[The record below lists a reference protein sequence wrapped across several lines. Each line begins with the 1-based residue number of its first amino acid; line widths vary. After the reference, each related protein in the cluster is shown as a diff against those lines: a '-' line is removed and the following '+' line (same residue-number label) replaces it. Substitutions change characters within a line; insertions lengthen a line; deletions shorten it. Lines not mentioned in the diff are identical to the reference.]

1 MKKLFWI
8 NPIIVTVIILFLTT
22 DCKKEKFTS
31 LPVLSTTSISSVA
44 DNNAESK
51 SKVVSDGGEGI
62 TARGVCWNTSPNPS
76 IDGSKTTDDKG
87 VGTFIS
93 KITGLTAGT
102 VYYLR
107 AYATNA
113 IGTAYSDEI
122 TFSTKATLP
131 TLSTAPV
138 TGVSTSSATSG
149 GNINYDGG
157 GTITARGVCW
167 GTIANPTTS
176 NLKTTDGTGTGVF
189 TSKIDGLTAGTTY
202 HLRAYATNSLGTAY
216 GSDITFST
224 SAVLPVI
231 TTSPVSAITSSTA
244 ASGGTITTDGG
255 ASITA
260 RGICWSTTANPTT
273 SDSKTS
279 DGSGTGQF
287 VSSLTGLTA
296 GATYHLRAY
305 AVNSAGTAYGADV
318 LFVTLGQVPASV
330 AQQATNLTITGV
342 TLNGVVN
349 PNNLSTIVTFEY
361 GLTTSY
367 GQTIAAVQS
376 PITGNSITNVS
387 ADITGL
393 TQGTTYHFRVK
404 TVNALGTVYSGDM
417 SFVTP
422 NFATLNT
429 IIISAITSNS
439 ATSGGNIITDGGAP
453 VNARGVCWNTTGNPT
468 VADNKSSD
476 GSGTGSY
483 VSLMSGLLPSTT
495 YYVRSYATNSLG
507 TSYGNQITFLTL
519 ATTPTL
525 TTASLTGITSSTA
538 TSGGTITS
546 DGGAQIT
553 ARGVCWSTT
562 PNPTTAGTKTIN
574 GSGTGSF
581 ASNLISLNPFTTY
594 YVRAYA
600 TNSAGTAYGNELIF
614 NTLATAP
621 TVTTTAA
628 SSISQSTAISGGNVI
643 SDGGAAITARGVCWS
658 TTANPSVS
666 GNKTNE
672 GPGAGSFMSSIS
684 GLLPNTLYYI
694 RAYAVNSIGTSYGSQ
709 LSFTTMEAPVLPTNG
724 LVAKWEFNNTIDDAI
739 GSNHLSST
747 GLIRYEEGKLGES
760 VKIENSAI
768 LSTGALK
775 SYYSGNSPFTISFW
789 YKSSLLVN
797 WSNTVF
803 SIGKM
808 GSNGFDISYKQEYI
822 GVRRFIWAT
831 YSPPTNFIATSYD
844 PYPDYYNYTDGLWH
858 HLVTT
863 YDGSTMIFYVDGVKI
878 GEVAS
883 SYQIGSDNTL
893 YFGAERQ
900 GVWPCNGNFDNAY
913 FYSRAITPSEVS
925 LLWNNGNGI

>member
-1 MKKLFWI
+1 MKKLFRI

-51 SKVVSDGGEGI
+51 SKVVSDGGAGI
-62 TARGVCWNTSPNPS
+62 TVRGVCWNIIPNPS
-76 IDGSKTTDDKG
+76 VTDQKTTDDKG

-131 TLSTAPV
+131 TLSTTPV
-138 TGVSTSSATSG
+138 TGIGTSSAMSG

-167 GTIANPTTS
+167 GTTANPTTS
-176 NLKTTDGTGTGVF
+176 NLRTTDGTGVGVF
-189 TSKIDGLTAGTTY
+189 TSKIEGLTAGTTY

-216 GSDITFST
+216 GSDIAFST

-231 TTSPVSAITSSTA
+231 TTSPVSAITSATA
-244 ASGGTITTDGG
+244 TSGGTITSDGG

-260 RGICWSTTANPTT
+260 RGICWSATANPTT

-305 AVNSAGTAYGADV
+305 AVNSAGTAYGADIT
-318 LFVTLGQVPASV
+318 FVTSGQVPASV
-330 AQQATNLTITGV
+330 SQQATNLTITGA

-361 GLTTSY
+361 GLTTNY
-367 GQTIAAVQS
+367 GLTIAAVQS

-404 TVNALGTVYSGDM
+404 TVNSLGTVYSGDM

-429 IIISAITSNS
+429 IIISAITANS

-468 VADNKSSD
+468 IADNKSSD

-483 VSLMSGLLPSTT
+483 VSLLIGLLPNTT
-495 YYVRSYATNSLG
+495 YYLRSYATNSLG

-519 ATTPTL
+519 ATLPTL
-525 TTASLTGITSSTA
+525 STASITGITSSTA
-538 TSGGTITS
+538 TGGGNITS
-546 DGGAQIT
+546 DGGAAVT

-562 PNPTTAGTKTIN
+562 PNPTAAGTKTLN

-581 ASNLISLNPFTTY
+581 ASP
-594 YVRAYA
+594 
-600 TNSAGTAYGNELIF
+600 
-614 NTLATAP
+614 
-621 TVTTTAA
+621 
-628 SSISQSTAISGGNVI
+628 
-643 SDGGAAITARGVCWS
+643 
-658 TTANPSVS
+658 
-666 GNKTNE
+666 
-672 GPGAGSFMSSIS
+672 MS

-709 LSFTTMEAPVLPTNG
+709 LSFTTLASFTLPTNG
-724 LVAKWEFNNTIDDAI
+724 LVAYYPFNGNANDGSTNLNHGTVVGAI
-739 GSNHLSST
+739 LTTNRFGT
-747 GLIRYEEGKLGES
+747 A
-760 VKIENSAI
+760 NSAYYFDGVSNYI
-768 LSTGALK
+768 HITG
-775 SYYSGNSPFTISFW
+775 GIPITNTFTISFW
-789 YKSSLLVN
+789 AYSEKSSGY
-797 WSNTVF
+797 SNILCDGSSSAGGADFLINFRGT
-803 SIGKM
+803 SIGIRADKNAPLNYED
-808 GSNGFDISYKQEYI
+808 S
-822 GVRRFIWAT
+822 
-831 YSPPTNFIATSYD
+831 SPPSLTGLDILNKWVHVVWVMDPTSSKIYLNNNLIATINEAGTNEGFHDAISVIGARQVWGS
-844 PYPDYYNYTDGLWH
+844 PDYFFLGKLDDIIIYNRVL
-858 HLVTT
+858 
-863 YDGSTMIFYVDGVKI
+863 
-878 GEVAS
+878 
-883 SYQIGSDNTL
+883 SDNEINIL
-893 YFGAERQ
+893 Y
-900 GVWPCNGNFDNAY
+900 NLT
-913 FYSRAITPSEVS
+913 SSK
-925 LLWNNGNGI
+925 